1 LGRRILATRRR
12 CFLSTSGLLFSTLF
26 IAACGGGAG
35 EPYPT
40 RNTVPKTELVDVE
53 NGRISITP
61 PTGFC
66 KDTRGSNTTETSAFI
81 IFANCGYLN
90 SYGRRVASNAGFTG
104 LVTTSV
110 AKAPAFTDQE
120 GVNALSDFLTSNDGL
135 ETLSTSGNPQ
145 TVSILDKRQTS
156 DGLYFELFDTDATL
170 SKNIWKSFLNRS
182 DHLVTVTLLQ
192 SKDAPIT
199 SEQGMQFLQSY
210 SESIQLDT
218 TPNAPQPGEKTQ
230 PTLQSNQPPI
240 IARPKN
246 QLKKIG
252 LLRRLLL

>member
-1 LGRRILATRRR
+1 MSRRILATRRR

-35 EPYPT
+35 EPFPT
-40 RNTVPKTELVDVE
+40 RHSVPKTELVDIE

-61 PTGFC
+61 PSGFC
-66 KDTRGSNTTETSAFI
+66 KDTRGSNTTETSTFI

-90 SYGRRVASNAGFTG
+90 SYGRRATSNASFTG

-110 AKAPAFTDQE
+110 AKAPVFTNQE
-120 GVNALSDFLTSNDGL
+120 DVNALSVFLTSKEGL
-135 ETLSTSGNPQ
+135 ETLSASGSPQ

-156 DGLYFELFDTDATL
+156 DGLYFELFDSDATL

-192 SKDAPIT
+192 NKDAPIT

-218 TPNAPQPGEKTQ
+218 TLNTIQPVEKVQ
-230 PTLQSNQPPI
+230 PTQLSNQPPA
-240 IARPKN
+240 IANQKN